1 MTTKVFSKALLT
13 AFLSI
18 MLAACATLYSSSH
31 DWKLPAGLGNYV
43 ITAKI
48 DVGFL
53 TRQATISVNG
63 KEVLTGQSY
72 FWSNTINMSGTV
84 DHFPITAVCDRD
96 AKTCDVAIAGIHA
109 ATLQF

>member
-1 MTTKVFSKALLT
+1 MSMKVLPRALLT
-13 AFLSI
+13 VCMAI
-18 MLAACATLYSSSH
+18 TLAACAPLYSR
-31 DWKLPAGLGNYV
+31 DREWKLPAGLGSYV
-43 ITAKI
+43 ISAKI

-63 KEVLTGQSY
+63 KEVLSGQSY